1 MTLHHRD
8 GRVRREHRGSF
19 PRCLDHP
26 ELPEA
31 LRKVVPE
38 AVEEVV
44 GEVAGEV
51 AWRLTQRVAPG
62 ASPEVEET
70 EYGFGCF

>member
-1 MTLHHRD
+1 MILHHRD
-8 GRVRREHRGSF
+8 GRVCQECRGSF
-19 PRCLDHP
+19 PRCPDRP

-31 LRKVVPE
+31 LQKVVPE

-44 GEVAGEV
+44 GEVV
-51 AWRLTQRVAPG
+51 RRLAQRVAPG

-70 EYGFGCF
+70 EHRFECFLEA

>member
-1 MTLHHRD
+1 MCHHLTR
-8 GRVRREHRGSF
+8 RGSF
-19 PRCLDHP
+19 LRCLDRP

-44 GEVAGEV
+44 GEVAR
-51 AWRLTQRVAPG
+51 RLARRVAPG

-70 EYGFGCF
+70 EHGFGCFLEA